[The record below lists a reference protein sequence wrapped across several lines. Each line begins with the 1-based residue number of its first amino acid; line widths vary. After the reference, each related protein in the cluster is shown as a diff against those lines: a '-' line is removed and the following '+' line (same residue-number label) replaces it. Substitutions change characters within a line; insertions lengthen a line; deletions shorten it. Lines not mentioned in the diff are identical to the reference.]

1 MRTAV
6 VAVIAGGALALLA
19 PGFFEYELSPDGT
32 RVMTIRG
39 TAETLDPI
47 WISNTDGS
55 DRAAMPIRT
64 SDLLSWQRMPAP

>member
-1 MRTAV
+1 
-6 VAVIAGGALALLA
+6 
-19 PGFFEYELSPDGT
+19 
-32 RVMTIRG
+32 MTIRG